1 MLAIARGHAP
11 TPGHVAG
18 LLIAKAGG
26 AVVVGVVAAYL
37 TSMLMRMLDSYQ
49 IDILFTVSLAFGG
62 YILADMLYLSAPLEA
77 VVAGIALRVFN
88 RRLPEDR
95 IAHAQIGQFWSVIDE
110 IQNCVLFV
118 LLGLE
123 AMAIPLDAVATR
135 AGLSAIVTVNVVR
148 FAVVALLLIVVR
160 FCQPGGKS
168 SLFVLTWGGL
178 RGGLSIA
185 LALSV
190 PAGLGRTWML
200 GATYLV
206 VVFSIVIQ
214 GGSMDWILRARNARR
229 LAA

>member
-1 MLAIARGHAP
+1 
-11 TPGHVAG
+11 
-18 LLIAKAGG
+18 
-26 AVVVGVVAAYL
+26 
-37 TSMLMRMLDSYQ
+37 MRMLDSYK

-62 YILADMLYLSAPLEA
+62 YVVADMLHLSAPLEA
-77 VVAGIALRVFN
+77 VVAGIALRHFN
-88 RRLPEDR
+88 HRLPEDR
-95 IAHAQIGQFWSVIDE
+95 IAHEQIDRFWEVIDE
-110 IQNCVLFV
+110 IQNSVLFV

-123 AMAIPLDAVATR
+123 AMAITLDSTAIRSGITAIASVNLVRFGAVA
-135 AGLSAIVTVNVVR
+135 V
-148 FAVVALLLIVVR
+148 LLVIARL
-160 FCQPGGKS
+160 CQRGYKS

-190 PAGLGRTWML
+190 PETLGRTWIL

-214 GGSMDWILRARNARR
+214 GGSMDWFLRSRKARS